1 LAHKERERPE
11 LVLFAAIAKEPH
23 MNSLARASSFL
34 VHVTVPLTFSLAAF
48 AGPISD
54 SIQVGD
60 EVIGSFR
67 YDLSHAPADTNP
79 LFSFGE
85 YRFTDA
91 NSFIQVTID
100 GHSFSSAVGA
110 TFIPS
115 RPGHL
120 SVVVTNFPNAFD
132 EIQIFGIG
140 DEASFSPFLSF
151 FSRQEPGLEPRG
163 SILLNF
169 ILDPSTLTS
178 DALPTV
184 IDPSAAIAFE
194 SFPPIFG
201 QVEGLSTQ
209 PPDEAESAATREWAI
224 QYEVDPRDV
233 TIENNVV
240 SGRFVGRVTQVDDF
254 TQLIPPR
261 EMFDALLDQVIG
273 VGPGRSLQRKIENAR
288 AYFLASDLSATCAM
302 LDAFSTEVRAQSGKS
317 IPRVT
322 ANKLSGEA
330 AALELAIECDGP

>member
-1 LAHKERERPE
+1 
-11 LVLFAAIAKEPH
+11 LV
-23 MNSLARASSFL
+23 AS
-34 VHVTVPLTFSLAAF
+34 

-67 YDLSHAPADTNP
+67 YDLSQAPTDANP
-79 LFSFGE
+79 LLFRGE

-91 NSFIQVTID
+91 NSFIQVSIG

-120 SVVVTNFPNAFD
+120 SVLVMDRPNVFD
-132 EIQIFGIG
+132 EIQISGIG

-151 FSRQEPGLEPRG
+151 FSRQDPGLAPLG
-163 SILLNF
+163 TILLNF
-169 ILDPSTLTS
+169 FLDPTALTS
-178 DALPTV
+178 DDLPTV
-184 IDPSAAIAFE
+184 IDPSATIRLE

-209 PPDEAESAATREWAI
+209 PPEEAEAEATREWAI
-224 QYEVDPRDV
+224 FYEVEPGDV
-233 TIENNVV
+233 SIANNVV
-240 SGRFVGRVTQVDDF
+240 SGRFVGRVIGLEDGS
-254 TQLIPPR
+254 QLLSPS
-261 EMFDALLDQVIG
+261 EMFDSLLEQVTG

-288 AYFLASDLSATCAM
+288 AYFLASDLAATCAM
-302 LDAFSTEVRAQSGKS
+302 LGAFSAEVRAQSGKS
-317 IPRVT
+317 IPSVT
-322 ANKLSGEA
+322 ANKLLAET
-330 AALELAIECDGP
+330 AALRLAIECDES

>member
-1 LAHKERERPE
+1 MNN
-11 LVLFAAIAKEPH
+11 IA
-23 MNSLARASSFL
+23 RVSFFL
-34 VHVTVPLTFSLAAF
+34 WRVTVPLTFSLAAF

-60 EVIGSFR
+60 VVTGSFR
-67 YDLSHAPADTNP
+67 YDLSHAPSDTNFAP
-79 LFSFGE
+79 FAGQ

-91 NSFIQVTID
+91 NSFIQVTIG

-120 SVVVTNFPNAFD
+120 SVLVFDRPNAFD

-163 SILLNF
+163 TILLNF
-169 ILDPSTLTS
+169 FLDPSTLTS

-184 IDPSAAIAFE
+184 IDPSAAIPFE
-194 SFPPIFG
+194 SFPAIFG

-209 PPDEAESAATREWAI
+209 PPEEAESAATREWAI
-224 QYEVDPRDV
+224 FYEVEPSDV
-233 TIENNVV
+233 SIANNVV
-240 SGRFVGRVTQVDDF
+240 SGRFVGRVTGLDDF
-254 TQLIPPR
+254 SQLIPPSD
-261 EMFDALLDQVIG
+261 MFDSLLEQVTG

-288 AYFLASDLSATCAM
+288 AYFLASDLVASCTM
-302 LDAFSTEVRAQSGKS
+302 LHAFSAEVRAQSGRS
-317 IPRVT
+317 IPSGT
-322 ANKLSGEA
+322 ANKLLGEA
-330 AALELAIECDGP
+330 AALGLAIECDAP